1 MEIIQLYFGDGTFDY
16 TDVFDTETSSSAI
29 GTLKDGAGES
39 YTLHRHKFQHKYAD
53 LTMPYTAFFTNC
65 CRVSS
70 LKNSPEQAFSV
81 GIIVRL
87 DKGVFSSPR
96 ASIPAIIQ
104 MYESKAN
111 SVDIKPFIFYS
122 GSDSVTC
129 SYNAGGVELAPLP
142 QIINPEGFASLPTA
156 SGNELVVTNDC
167 KLQWDLTGHNPTT
180 QFDKYAVSMVIKVA
194 AKSFVQS
201 LDFIIELV
209 EGTPL
214 TCAPRTPVTFNAYP
228 GETKQ
233 ALFDVGGAGVVGNV
247 SVSTTGL
254 PTGASVGT
262 SASSTALLPAVWEY
276 RYTVP
281 VNASIGLHSQTI
293 LQWNQGALRCCKKI
307 STLSSYSVICL
318 AFYLT
323 QIIHSSHQYF
333 SDNNSSGCDYQCVVL
348 DIKLDNN

>member
-1 MEIIQLYFGDGTFDY
+1 MEFTIDTAWRTDYGYENIWLYFGDGTDVPSG
-16 TDVFDTETSSSAI
+16 VFDIATSSSAI

-39 YTLHRHKFQHKYAD
+39 YTLHRHKFQHKLPD
-53 LTMPYTAFFTNC
+53 LTMPYTAF
-65 CRVSS
+65 CRPST
-70 LKNSPEQAFSV
+70 LKNSPDQHFAV

-129 SYNAGGVELAPLP
+129 SYNAGGVELAPFP
-142 QIINPEGFASLPTA
+142 QRLDPVGFASLPTA

-254 PTGASVGT
+254 PAGASVGT

-293 LQWNQGALRCCKKI
+293 LQWNQGALRCCKKL
-307 STLSSYSVICL
+307 STMSS
-318 AFYLT
+318 
-323 QIIHSSHQYF
+323 
-333 SDNNSSGCDYQCVVL
+333 
-348 DIKLDNN
+348 